1 MLQAILGGSVQVPTL
16 TGDVLLKVSLFSF
29 VLNSAGTVFM
39 VLLEWSPILLGCSFL
54 RHIL

>member
-54 RHIL
+54 RHKL